1 MTIKRSALSLYGTSF
16 DGTIVKENTLAD
28 VGTET
33 NGKIAYTKDSP
44 SLSDYYT
51 IYTPD
56 SSKYPSAN
64 GNKMST
70 YVNYNVHDNS
80 DYATRAGWIS
90 SAIKSSF
97 SDNISTY
104 LFQYLIENGNIEFKN
119 AEIATSIKNYVKI
132 KRKSTKDSSYKTWSD
147 NWKEYAEQLVAQ
159 NEERSIG
166 YTATGATGA
175 SKLITEAAAIEY
187 GMPKKSS
194 SKLWQ
199 KGGACYY
206 ASNND

>member
-1 MTIKRSALSLYGTSF
+1 
-16 DGTIVKENTLAD
+16 
-28 VGTET
+28 
-33 NGKIAYTKDSP
+33 
-44 SLSDYYT
+44 
-51 IYTPD
+51 
-56 SSKYPSAN
+56 
-64 GNKMST
+64 MST